1 MERVLEDF
9 HKVCEKYEYVTM
21 EGSGGILCPLCIDEA
36 DIRLPEVV
44 KACGLGC
51 LLIADGGLGTINGV
65 GLTAYYLK
73 QQGIALKGIIF
84 NHYETGN
91 LLHEDNRK
99 MCEYYTGVPWL
110 LCGGWGY
117 GAFHG
122 CGDAERAVCV
132 RQKIKEKKNDLVSI

>member
-44 KACGLGC
+44 KACGLSC
-51 LLIADGGLGTINGV
+51 LLIADAGLGTINGV

-84 NHYETGN
+84 NHYEAGN

-99 MCEYYTGVPWL
+99 MCEYYTGVPVVA
-110 LCGGWGY
+110 CV
-117 GAFHG
+117 AD
-122 CGDAERAVCV
+122 GDMELSMDVETLKGLYA
-132 RQKIKEKKNDLVSI
+132 